1 MFEKNPNLDVGTSW
15 LKCIRFE
22 LTEHC
27 LVGDLV
33 IESTLDL
40 LELQRKSAV
49 VVEIPQSF
57 VEARCTLASIL
68 VRSCFLFPA
77 SACYTSLCLI

>member
-49 VVEIPQSF
+49 VVEIPQ
-57 VEARCTLASIL
+57 
-68 VRSCFLFPA
+68 
-77 SACYTSLCLI
+77 